1 MRTDPASTAAAI
13 LPLVGGPANVTSVA
27 HCMTRLRLG
36 LADPTRIGEEALR
49 SLRALPGVL
58 GVVAD
63 DTSYQIVL
71 GPGAVARVTAE
82 FEELVRGTA
91 AEGPTDLSA
100 TAGTPAA
107 RSTAPPAERRPAA
120 TPAKAVLRR
129 VADIFVPLIPALIGC
144 GVLAGVAGLLV
155 NNGLLPGLAPALSA
169 VASAFMALIAVFV
182 GHNTAKEFGGTPIL
196 GGAVAA
202 VVVYPGVAKV
212 TVFGTALAP
221 GQGGVLGALAAALLG
236 TYVERWCRG
245 RVPDALDVL
254 LTPALTVLVAGLAT
268 LYGLMYAAG
277 QVATAIGTAAN
288 WLLSTT
294 GAFAGLV
301 LGGLFLPLVML
312 GLHQALI
319 PIHTTLIEQQ
329 GSTVLLP
336 ILAMAGAGQVG
347 AALAVYVR
355 LRHDTSIRTT
365 IRSALPAGLL
375 GVGEPLVYGVSLP
388 LGRPFLTACAGGAAG
403 GAFIGC
409 FAMLGGHVGAK
420 AIGPSGWALFPLL
433 AGNRGPAATA
443 AIYAGGLLTG
453 YAVGFAATY
462 LFGLTHL
469 TRTATSAAART
480 ATEASGPAAAETSD
494 RTTVPAS
501 DRTTVPASDQTSGP
515 TSARTTIQ
523 TTDPAAAPATPASA
537 RTATS
542 ATTQAA
548 DPTTAQTTPASAQTA
563 TAAATQAADPTSA
576 PTTAQASGGTTTQTT
591 PASART
597 ATSATTQA
605 ADPTTAQTTPASAQT
620 ATAAAT
626 QAADPTTAPT
636 TPRPPT

>member
-36 LADPTRIGEEALR
+36 LADPARVDAAALR

-71 GPGAVARVTAE
+71 GPGAVARVTTE
-82 FEELVRGTA
+82 FEELMRSAAAGDPADRSAAGGDTTVRG
-91 AEGPTDLSA
+91 
-100 TAGTPAA
+100 PAA
-107 RSTAPPAERRPAA
+107 GDPAVRGAVPSGERRRDAA
-120 TPAKAVLRR
+120 PAKAVLRR

-169 VASAFMALIAVFV
+169 VSSAFMALIAVFV

-236 TYVERWCRG
+236 TYVEKWCRG
-245 RVPDALDVL
+245 RVSDALDVL

-277 QVATAIGTAAN
+277 QVAAAFGTAAN

-409 FAMLGGHVGAK
+409 FAMLGDHVGAK

-469 TRTATSAAART
+469 PRTTTPAAARPTTAAAAPAVARITASAAAPAEART
-480 ATEASGPAAAETSD
+480 AT
-494 RTTVPAS
+494 RV
-501 DRTTVPASDQTSGP
+501 
-515 TSARTTIQ
+515 
-523 TTDPAAAPATPASA
+523 
-537 RTATS
+537 
-542 ATTQAA
+542 A
-548 DPTTAQTTPASAQTA
+548 DP
-563 TAAATQAADPTSA
+563 
-576 PTTAQASGGTTTQTT
+576 ASGGTTAPAPDPASFQAT
-591 PASART
+591 PAS
-597 ATSATTQA
+597 
-605 ADPTTAQTTPASAQT
+605 DPTTARSA
-620 ATAAAT
+620 
-626 QAADPTTAPT
+626 PS
-636 TPRPPT
+636 PPT